1 MCLVCTKK
9 IMRKIITLL
18 AIALLPLQFSEG
30 SILAIDSFIAER
42 VIIDTIK
49 DMEKTGMFY

>member
-1 MCLVCTKK
+1 
-9 IMRKIITLL
+9 MRKIITLL